1 MITAD
6 ASALQVFL
14 GSLLCTT
21 NGFVTAAN
29 IVSQFFFQLIVEQ
42 LHGLWS
48 APFRIIMSIIL
59 LYQQLGVSSLFGSLI
74 LFLLI
79 PLQVWSF
86 IMFFCLFL
94 NCT

>member
-6 ASALQVFL
+6 ASALQVFS
-14 GSLLCTT
+14 GSQLCTT

-29 IVSQFFFQLIVEQ
+29 IFSQFVCQLIVEQ

-59 LYQQLGVSSLFGSLI
+59 LYQQLGVASLFGALI

-79 PLQVWSF
+79 PLQVWGSF
-86 IMFFCLFL
+86 IMYFAYF
-94 NCT
+94 